1 MYNMDEEQTSLK
13 ELATDI
19 YDSLNRIDS
28 LDEIPITIWAFKFI
42 KGKNGP
48 ITFLSLM
55 QIPVDNLE

>member
-28 LDEIPITIWAFKFI
+28 LDEIPITSEH
-42 KGKNGP
+42 
-48 ITFLSLM
+48 L
-55 QIPVDNLE
+55 NL